1 MVFKKLLFF
10 LRKDVLENARLR
22 NRIGRGSGKTRNADE
37 IRRLLA
43 RIYVY
48 GNARD
53 FRSDV
58 NSRIPEFYEIVDI
71 LAFIRVIRKSRS
83 LLPIDSMARIRAW
96 ITLKTCLFFP
106 FSLFFFL
113 NCPTIGIS
121 SARTNNYLIA
131 CLNYAF
137 CHEDRYRGNWTWKL
151 FGKKGKRGVNL
162 ERIKFTR
169 ARKKE
174 GDEKIK

>member
-1 MVFKKLLFF
+1 ML
-10 LRKDVLENARLR
+10 D
-22 NRIGRGSGKTRNADE
+22 
-37 IRRLLA
+37 
-43 RIYVY
+43 
-48 GNARD
+48 
-53 FRSDV
+53 
-58 NSRIPEFYEIVDI
+58 YEIESGEDRARRGMRMKSGVYWHEYI
-71 LAFIRVIRKSRS
+71 CIIRQRSRFSLWRQFPNFMRS
-83 LLPIDSMARIRAW
+83 LTFWRLFELSGNHGRLVIANRFNG
-96 ITLKTCLFFP
+96 TYTCVDHVENVSFFP
-106 FSLFFFL
+106 FFSFSFFL

>member
-1 MVFKKLLFF
+1 MLDYEIESGED
-10 LRKDVLENARLR
+10 RAR
-22 NRIGRGSGKTRNADE
+22 RGMRMKSGVYWHE
-37 IRRLLA
+37 YICIRQ
-43 RIYVY
+43 
-48 GNARD
+48 
-53 FRSDV
+53 RSRFSLWRQFP
-58 NSRIPEFYEIVDI
+58 NSRILWDRWHSGVYSSYPEITVG
-71 LAFIRVIRKSRS
+71 S

-106 FSLFFFL
+106 FFFFL

>member
-1 MVFKKLLFF
+1 ML
-10 LRKDVLENARLR
+10 D
-22 NRIGRGSGKTRNADE
+22 
-37 IRRLLA
+37 
-43 RIYVY
+43 
-48 GNARD
+48 
-53 FRSDV
+53 
-58 NSRIPEFYEIVDI
+58 YEIESGEDRARRGMRMKSGVYWHEYI
-71 LAFIRVIRKSRS
+71 CIRQRSRFSLWRQFPNFMRS
-83 LLPIDSMARIRAW
+83 LTFWRLFELSGNHGRLVIANRFNG
-96 ITLKTCLFFP
+96 TYTCVDHVENVSFFP
-106 FSLFFFL
+106 FFSFFFFL

>member
-1 MVFKKLLFF
+1 MLDYEIESGED
-10 LRKDVLENARLR
+10 RAR
-22 NRIGRGSGKTRNADE
+22 RGMRMKSGVYWHEYMYTAT
-37 IRRLLA
+37 LA
-43 RIYVY
+43 IF
-48 GNARD
+48 ALT
-53 FRSDV
+53 S
-58 NSRIPEFYEIVDI
+58 IPEFYEIVDI

-83 LLPIDSMARIRAW
+83 ARYCQSIQWHVYVRGSRW
-96 ITLKTCLFFP
+96 KRVF